1 MTLNAYNKGYSGAQV
16 SLIQH
21 ENTAAG
27 AEIELESI
35 QASYTMGAMTVRGT
49 FSESK
54 DTAGQTG
61 DNDEHM
67 ELSLV
72 LAF

>member
-1 MTLNAYNKGYSGAQV
+1 MKVSVATQDREFDVPSGTNVTETSDA
-16 SLIQH
+16 I
-21 ENTAAG
+21 N
-27 AEIELESI
+27 
-35 QASYTMGAMTVRGT
+35 ASYTSGAMTVRGT

-54 DTAGQTG
+54 DSAGVTG
-61 DNDEHM
+61 NNDEHM

>member
-1 MTLNAYNKGYSGAQV
+1 MKISIATQDREYDVPSGTNVTETSDA
-16 SLIQH
+16 I
-21 ENTAAG
+21 N
-27 AEIELESI
+27 
-35 QASYTMGAMTVRGT
+35 ASYTMGAMTVRGT